1 MVLRGAVGQFHYK
14 RLSFGSCYFEKEIFL
29 LFRRYALVPQRCLT
43 WICLFARMNFFSQ
56 TFLSFEFF
64 SCGKDQTLLIYESFN
79 IIFHMRR
86 SSLQNIN
93 PDFGYNEHSNLLS
106 AILFWLFVLLRMFY
120 TFMLSED
127 DLLMI
132 LFLLLQSSQVVLP
145 WSNWYVCLYISF
157 WFQQYLCNQ
166 ESRWNAVYGKSHIP
180 DTGLVTWGHGKENIF
195 CRLWTQLDVWNKY
208 ETSPGGLADSIPLIK

>member
-1 MVLRGAVGQFHYK
+1 MFNVN
-14 RLSFGSCYFEKEIFL
+14 LS
-29 LFRRYALVPQRCLT
+29 
-43 WICLFARMNFFSQ
+43 ICKDEFFSQ

-145 WSNWYVCLYISF
+145 WSNWNVCLYISF

-166 ESRWNAVYGKSHIP
+166 ESRWYAVYGKSHIP
-180 DTGLVTWGHGKENIF
+180 DTGLIGDLGAWE
-195 CRLWTQLDVWNKY
+195 RKY
-208 ETSPGGLADSIPLIK
+208 ILSFVDSGGCLK